1 MANPTWY
8 SQAGADAKFATK
20 AELEQA
26 KLGAKPAPR
35 RTCPGTRPSR
45 R

>member
-20 AELEQA
+20 AELVQEG
-26 KLGAKPAPR
+26 LGAKPGAAPVVS
-35 RTCPGTRPSR
+35 G
-45 R
+45 